1 MFALFPGH
9 GRWDLGLFICSF
21 TQPLL
26 AVAGVIRA
34 HYLRSIFHQLR
45 EDLWGSP
52 LPGSIRGLPCVQELV
67 FAVLQS

>member
-9 GRWDLGLFICSF
+9 GRWDLSIFIYSS

-34 HYLRSIFHQLR
+34 YYLCLIFHQLS
-45 EDLWGSP
+45 EDLWG
-52 LPGSIRGLPCVQELV
+52 
-67 FAVLQS
+67 